1 MSFKLHDPYERRR
14 QSALQKTLRQTVI
27 GFVCVLILILAY
39 HLGQNMASAEGQ
51 NAQREAIELRAHNA
65 DLEKQVVTLKADN
78 LTQQNKLSELQQ
90 QYQADIGD
98 DNLRGLNR
106 LLRERMASGVTTERL
121 QQIIA
126 AASNVRNCSAPDTKR
141 FIVATPLSK
150 TPANNKV
157 SFDSGM
163 VTITGD
169 GASAINDKGGK
180 EAWYD
185 PQKPVHVAIAVRG
198 GETVNKD
205 DVLPIHYSV
214 IEGATEYRFTIAT
227 SARSYA
233 EVTADQCAYP

>member
-1 MSFKLHDPYERRR
+1 MSFRLHDPYERRR
-14 QSALQKTLRQTVI
+14 QSALQKTLRQVVVTVI
-27 GFVCVLILILAY
+27 CIAVLVLIY
-39 HLGQNMASAEGQ
+39 HLGQNMAGAEGRT
-51 NAQREAIELRAHNA
+51 AQREVVELRTRNT
-65 DLEKQVVTLKADN
+65 DLEKQVVKIQADN
-78 LTQQNKLSELQQ
+78 LTQQNKLNELQQ

-98 DNLRGLNR
+98 ENLRSLNR

-141 FIVATPLSK
+141 FIVSTPLSK
-150 TPANNKV
+150 VAASKV
-157 SFDSGM
+157 SFGSGM
-163 VTITGD
+163 VVITGD
-169 GASAINDKGGK
+169 GTTAINDKGGK

-185 PQKPVHVAIAVRG
+185 PAKPVHVTIAVRG
-198 GETVNKD
+198 GETVNKE

-214 IEGATEYRFTIAT
+214 IQGATEYRFTIAN